1 MRISTRGRYS
11 LEALLFLA
19 LEPTDALHNTR
30 AIGEQTGISE
40 GYLEQL
46 FIPLRQKGLIVA
58 IRGAQG
64 GYRLGK
70 NSAEISIGDILRV
83 SEGSLEPV
91 GCLANE
97 PCGREGECASRLTW
111 ARLYSAITEC
121 ADSITLGDLVD
132 AYEPIE
138 TEVHTEYAI

>member
-19 LEPTDALHNTR
+19 LQPADALHNTR
-30 AIGEQTGISE
+30 AIAEHTGISD

-46 FIPLRQKGLIVA
+46 FMPLRQGGLIIS

-70 NSAEISIGDILRV
+70 NAAEISIGDILRI
-83 SEGSLEPV
+83 SEGSIEPV

-97 PCGREGECASRLTW
+97 PCGREVECASRLTW
-111 ARLYSAITEC
+111 SLLYNAITEC
-121 ADSITLGDLVD
+121 ADSINLADLVQ
-132 AYEPIE
+132 AYSDDKRS
-138 TEVHTEYAI
+138 EYAI

>member
-19 LEPTDALHNTR
+19 LQPVDTLHNTGTI
-30 AIGEQTGISE
+30 ANQTGISD

-46 FIPLRQKGLIVA
+46 FMPLRQKGLIIS

-70 NSAEISIGDILRV
+70 NAAEISIGDILRI
-83 SEGSLEPV
+83 SEGSIEPV

-111 ARLYSAITEC
+111 SRLYNAITEC
-121 ADSITLGDLVD
+121 ADSINLADLVQ
-132 AYEPIE
+132 AYRDDIR
-138 TEVHTEYAI
+138 VEYAI

>member
-19 LEPTDALHNTR
+19 LQPADALHNTR
-30 AIGEQTGISE
+30 VIAGQTGISE

-46 FIPLRQKGLIVA
+46 FISLRQKGLIVA

-70 NSAEISIGDILRV
+70 NAAEISIGDILRV

-111 ARLYSAITEC
+111 ARLYTAITEC
-121 ADSITLGDLVD
+121 ADSITLADLVG
-132 AYEPIE
+132 AYEPNGTDI
-138 TEVHTEYAI
+138 HPEYAI

>member
-19 LEPTDALHNTR
+19 LQPAEALHNTR
-30 AIGEQTGISE
+30 TIAEQTGISD

-46 FIPLRQKGLIVA
+46 FMPLRQEGLIIS

-70 NSAEISIGDILRV
+70 NTAEISIGDILRI

-97 PCGREGECASRLTW
+97 SCGREEECASRLTW
-111 ARLYSAITEC
+111 SRLYNAITEC
-121 ADSITLGDLVD
+121 ADSINLADLVQ
-132 AYEPIE
+132 AYSDDIRA
-138 TEVHTEYAI
+138 EYAI

>member
-19 LEPTDALHNTR
+19 LQPADALHNTR
-30 AIGEQTGISE
+30 TIAEQTGISD

-46 FIPLRQKGLIVA
+46 FMPLRQKGLIVS

-64 GYRLGK
+64 GYQLGK
-70 NSAEISIGDILRV
+70 SAAEISIGDILRI
-83 SEGSLEPV
+83 SEGSIEPV

-97 PCGREGECASRLTW
+97 RCGREGECTSRLTW
-111 ARLYSAITEC
+111 ARLYNAIAEC
-121 ADSITLGDLVD
+121 AESIYLADLVQTYRAD
-132 AYEPIE
+132 
-138 TEVHTEYAI
+138 TLSEYAI